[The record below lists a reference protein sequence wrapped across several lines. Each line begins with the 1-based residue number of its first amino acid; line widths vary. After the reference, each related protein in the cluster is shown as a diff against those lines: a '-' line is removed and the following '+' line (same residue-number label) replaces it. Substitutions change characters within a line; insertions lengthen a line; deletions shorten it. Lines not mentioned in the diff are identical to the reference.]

1 MRGADEKEDK
11 RERRGKD
18 RQRKRIKK
26 KKARQR
32 EGRINGDEAGG
43 R

>member
-18 RQRKRIKK
+18 RQRKRIKGK
-26 KKARQR
+26 KSETERR
-32 EGRINGDEAGG
+32 EDKWR
-43 R
+43 